1 MPSPNDCLLVLDD
14 QATDVVQLSRTE
26 AMIPRQ
32 GDRRQPEFG
41 LLTVASHV
49 NVHRLVAVETVEEE
63 PVRTRETGNLR
74 HVALALGRMISGS
87 DDSAK
92 SG

>member
-1 MPSPNDCLLVLDD
+1 MLAIRDSTLTAVLMPSPTDCLLVLDD
-14 QATDVVQLSRTE
+14 QATDVVQLSRT
-26 AMIPRQ
+26 
-32 GDRRQPEFG
+32 G
-41 LLTVASHV
+41 
-49 NVHRLVAVETVEEE
+49 NV
-63 PVRTRETGNLR
+63 R

>member
-32 GDRRQPEFG
+32 GAGPSADR
-41 LLTVASHV
+41 
-49 NVHRLVAVETVEEE
+49 
-63 PVRTRETGNLR
+63 
-74 HVALALGRMISGS
+74 
-87 DDSAK
+87 
-92 SG
+92 